1 MLRDSTLRTDLC
13 GGAAVIAMVAAQ
25 AASAQTTIRAP
36 IPAEEAGS
44 APTVQTSPIS
54 PAPTEAASAP
64 SAAKPAS
71 PAGQDATQLGTV
83 VVTASKRPEFLKD
96 VPSSIA
102 VLDGLGLRK
111 QGAARLEDYV
121 ARVPGLVLN
130 AQSVGQQQIT
140 IRGLSTG
147 PGGAPTVAVYMGEA
161 PYGSS
166 TSGGAGGLLTPDI
179 DVIDLERIEVLRGPQ
194 GTLYGASNIG
204 GLLKYVL
211 IAPDT
216 GEFGGEVGM
225 EGSKASHGGAGYAV
239 RGRVNVP
246 IVQDQFAIL
255 ASGYY
260 RRDPGFVDDRGR
272 GLTDVDKTRVYGGRL
287 SALWTPSPGLKI
299 KAEAIAQDR
308 RARGFAEIDVD
319 PATLTPVYGDY
330 EQHRAVGADFFGSKM
345 RQYILTGS
353 YGFNGIE
360 LTVTTSYNTLKDVG
374 GADYTQTFGPIATA
388 FGPEFNVPDLGFSAV
403 NDIAQ
408 RKFSEEIRLSGKLAE
423 AFDWT
428 GGVFFSKETSDT
440 AVTLPTFDSATGA
453 ALVLPALLVSDI
465 QTNYTEYAGFGEV
478 TYHATSKLDLIG
490 GLRYA
495 TNKQSNVSTSS
506 GALVGPESTV
516 LSDSKDSSTTFSV
529 SPRYKFNPNLMAY
542 ARVASG
548 YRPGGANG
556 GYGPTPNY
564 APDTVVNYEVGFK
577 AGAPAKKIYLDVAL
591 FSIDWKQIQLL
602 LRDSNGLS
610 YIDNAG
616 RARSQGVEAAL
627 SYSPVS
633 GLTLA
638 ASAAYT
644 DAKLRQDIPSGQYG
658 LSGDSLP
665 YSPKLKASVSADYSF
680 VLGDNLRSFVGAS
693 YFYTDKVLA
702 AFSAD
707 AVTPRIGLPSFST
720 VDLRVGVTLDQ
731 VRVGLFVKNVSDT
744 RGYNGTRPLTLDAA
758 GTASA
763 SLIQPRTLGVSLA
776 TSF

>member
-1 MLRDSTLRTDLC
+1 MQRDSTLRTDLC
-13 GGAAVIAMVAAQ
+13 GGAAVIALIAAQ
-25 AASAQTTIRAP
+25 AASAQTTS
-36 IPAEEAGS
+36 E
-44 APTVQTSPIS
+44 APT
-54 PAPTEAASAP
+54 PAEAASAP
-64 SAAKPAS
+64 AAQTSTIPAAPTDAASAPTTAKPAS
-71 PAGQDATQLGTV
+71 SGEQDVSKLGTV

-102 VLDGLGLRK
+102 VLDGFGLRK

-147 PGGAPTVAVYMGEA
+147 AGGAPTVAVYVDEA
-161 PYGSS
+161 PYGAS
-166 TSGGAGGLLTPDI
+166 TSGGAGGLLTPDV
-179 DVIDLERIEVLRGPQ
+179 DAIDLERIEVLRGPQ
-194 GTLYGASNIG
+194 GTVYGASNIG

-211 IAPDT
+211 IAPDPS
-216 GEFGGEVGM
+216 EFGGEVGM
-225 EGSKASHGGAGYAV
+225 EGNKASHGGAGYAV

-260 RRDPGFVDDRGR
+260 RRDPGFVDDAGR

-308 RARGFAEIDVD
+308 RAKGFAEIDVD

-330 EQHRAVGADFFGSKM
+330 EQRRAVGADFFGSKM

-353 YGFNGIE
+353 YDFNGIE
-360 LTVTTSYNTLKDVG
+360 LTATTSYNTLKDVG
-374 GADYTQTFGPIATA
+374 GADYTQAFGPIATG
-388 FGPEFNVPDLGFSAV
+388 FGPEFNVPNLGFSAV

-408 RKFSEEIRLSGKLAE
+408 RKFSQEIRLSGKLDK

-428 GGVFFSKETSDT
+428 GGVFFSKESSDT
-440 AVTLPTFDSATGA
+440 VVTLPTFDSVTGA

-465 QTNYTEYAGFGEV
+465 QTKYAEYAGFGEI

-495 TNKQSNVSTSS
+495 ANKQSNVSTSS
-506 GALVGPESTV
+506 GALVGPQSTV
-516 LSDSKDSSTTFSV
+516 LSDSKDSSTTFSL

-556 GYGPTPNY
+556 GYGPTPSY

-577 AGAPAKKIYLDVAL
+577 ASAPAQKIYLDVAL
-591 FSIDWKQIQLL
+591 FSIDWKKIQLL

-627 SYSPVS
+627 TYSPVG
-633 GLTLA
+633 GLTLG

-665 YSPKLKASVSADYSF
+665 YSPRLKASLSADYSF
-680 VLGDNLRSFVGAS
+680 TLGENLRSFVGAS

-702 AFSAD
+702 AFSSD
-707 AVTPRIGLPSFST
+707 AATPRIGLPSFST
-720 VDLRVGVTLDQ
+720 VDLRAGVTINQ
-731 VRVGLFVKNVSDT
+731 VRIGVFVKNVGDN

-758 GTASA
+758 GRASA

-776 TSF
+776 ASF